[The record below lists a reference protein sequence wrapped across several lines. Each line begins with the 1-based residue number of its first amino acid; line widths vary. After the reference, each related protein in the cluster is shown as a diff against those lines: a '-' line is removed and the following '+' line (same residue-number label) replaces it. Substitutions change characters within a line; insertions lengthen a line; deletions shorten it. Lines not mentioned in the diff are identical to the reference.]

1 MKDKKVFYTWQD
13 IEDMTS
19 DIIQQ
24 IAVDG
29 EGFKPDYVVGLTRG
43 GLIPATMISHYFE
56 VPMHTLEIKL
66 RDHAVEP
73 ESNTWMA
80 QDALDGKK
88 ILIVDDI
95 NDTGETLSWIKE
107 DWNCS
112 GKLYDKGKSP
122 HINWEA
128 NVRFAVLIEN
138 EPSKFGDV
146 DYVSKFINKNEN
158 PQWIV
163 YPWEEWWA
171 I

>member
-1 MKDKKVFYTWQD
+1 MKKEYYNWEN
-13 IEDMTS
+13 IEDMIS
-19 DIIQQ
+19 DVVQQ

-29 EGFKPDYVVGLTRG
+29 DNFKPDYVVGLTRG
-43 GLIPATMISHYFE
+43 GLIPATMLSHYYQ

-66 RDHAVEP
+66 RDHAVTP
-73 ESNTWMA
+73 ESNKWMA
-80 QDALDGKK
+80 KDAVDGKN

-95 NDTGETLSWIKE
+95 NDTGDTLAWIKQ
-107 DWNCS
+107 DWEKS
-112 GKLYDKGKSP
+112 GE
-122 HINWEA
+122 INWPA
-128 NVRFAVLIEN
+128 NIRFAVLVEN

-163 YPWEEWWA
+163 FPWEEWWA

>member
-1 MKDKKVFYTWQD
+1 MADKKVYYSWQD

-19 DIIQQ
+19 DIAQQ

-29 EGFKPDYVVGLTRG
+29 DGFKPDYVVGLTRG
-43 GLIPATMISHYFE
+43 GLIPATMLSHYFE

-66 RDHAVEP
+66 RDHAVTP
-73 ESNTWMA
+73 ESNKWMA

-95 NDTGETLSWIKE
+95 NDTGDTLAWIKQ
-107 DWNCS
+107 DWNNS
-112 GKLYDKGKSP
+112 GKIFTDGKSE
-122 HINWEA
+122 INWEA
-128 NVRFAVLIEN
+128 NVRFAVLTEN

-146 DYVSKFINKNEN
+146 DYVSKFINKNED

>member
-1 MKDKKVFYTWQD
+1 MKKEYYNWEN
-13 IEDMTS
+13 IEDMVS
-19 DIIQQ
+19 DIVQQ

-29 EGFKPDYVVGLTRG
+29 DNFKPDYVVGLTRG
-43 GLIPATMISHYFE
+43 GLIPATMLSHYYQ

-66 RDHAVEP
+66 RDHSVKP
-73 ESNTWMA
+73 ESNKWMA
-80 QDALDGKK
+80 QDAVNGKN

-95 NDTGETLSWIKE
+95 NDTGDTLNWLKN
-107 DWNCS
+107 DWNKQ
-112 GKLYDKGKSP
+112 GE
-122 HINWEA
+122 INWPA
-128 NVRFAVLIEN
+128 NIRFAVLTEN

-158 PQWIV
+158 PSWIV

>member
-1 MKDKKVFYTWQD
+1 MTNKVYYSWQD
-13 IEDMTS
+13 IEDMTA

-24 IAVDG
+24 IVVDKNN
-29 EGFKPDYVVGLTRG
+29 FKPDYVVGLTRG
-43 GLIPATMISHYFE
+43 GLIPSTMISHYFQ

-66 RDHAVEP
+66 RDHATVP
-73 ESNTWMA
+73 ESNKWMA
-80 QDALDGKK
+80 QDALNGKN

-95 NDTGETLSWIKE
+95 NDTGETLSWIKQ
-107 DWNCS
+107 DWEKS
-112 GKLYDKGKSP
+112 GKV
-122 HINWEA
+122 NWES

-138 EPSKFGDV
+138 EPSQFGRV
-146 DYVSKFINKNEN
+146 NYVSKSINKNEN

>member
-1 MKDKKVFYTWQD
+1 MKKEYYNWENVQD
-13 IEDMTS
+13 MIS
-19 DIIQQ
+19 DIVQQ

-29 EGFKPDYVVGLTRG
+29 DNFKPDYVVGLTRG
-43 GLIPATMISHYFE
+43 GLTPATMLSHYYQ

-66 RDHAVEP
+66 RDHSVEP
-73 ESNTWMA
+73 ESNKWMA
-80 QDALDGKK
+80 QDAVDGKK

-95 NDTGETLSWIKE
+95 NDTGDTLAWIKQ
-107 DWNCS
+107 DWEKT
-112 GKLYDKGKSP
+112 GE
-122 HINWEA
+122 INWPA
-128 NVRFAVLIEN
+128 NIRFAVLVEN

-163 YPWEEWWA
+163 FPWEEWWA

>member
-1 MKDKKVFYTWQD
+1 MTNKVYYHWQD

-29 EGFKPDYVVGLTRG
+29 DGFKPDYVVGLTRG
-43 GLIPATMISHYFE
+43 GLIPATMISHYFQ

-66 RDHAVEP
+66 RDHAVKP
-73 ESNTWMA
+73 ESNKWMA
-80 QDALDGKK
+80 QDAVDGKK
-88 ILIVDDI
+88 ILIIDDI
-95 NDTGETLSWIKE
+95 NDTGDTLAWLKN
-107 DWNCS
+107 DWDKS
-112 GKLYDKGKSP
+112 GK
-122 HINWEA
+122 INWES
-128 NVRFAVLIEN
+128 NIRFAVLIEN
-138 EPSKFGDV
+138 EPSSFGDT
-146 DYVSKFINKNEN
+146 DYVSKSINKNEN

>member
-1 MKDKKVFYTWQD
+1 MATKKVYYNWQD

-19 DIIQQ
+19 DIAQQ

-29 EGFKPDYVVGLTRG
+29 DGFKPDYVVGLTRG
-43 GLIPATMISHYFE
+43 GLIPATMLSHYFE

-66 RDHAVEP
+66 RDHAVTP
-73 ESNTWMA
+73 ESNKWMA

-95 NDTGETLSWIKE
+95 NDTGDTLAWIKQ
-107 DWNCS
+107 DWNNS
-112 GKLYDKGKSP
+112 GKIFTDGKSE
-122 HINWEA
+122 INWEA
-128 NVRFAVLIEN
+128 NVRFAVLTEN

-146 DYVSKFINKNEN
+146 DYVSKFINKNED

>member
-1 MKDKKVFYTWQD
+1 MTNKVYYHWQD

-29 EGFKPDYVVGLTRG
+29 DGFKPDYVVGLTRG
-43 GLIPATMISHYFE
+43 GLIPATMISHYFQ

-73 ESNTWMA
+73 ESNKWMA

-88 ILIVDDI
+88 ILIIDDI
-95 NDTGETLSWIKE
+95 NDTGDTLAWLKQ
-107 DWNCS
+107 DWNNS
-112 GKLYDKGKSP
+112 GKIITGKNP
-122 HINWEA
+122 EINWES
-128 NVRFAVLIEN
+128 NIRFATLVEN

-146 DYVSKFINKNEN
+146 DYVSKFINKIDH

-163 YPWEEWWA
+163 FPWEEWWA

>member
-1 MKDKKVFYTWQD
+1 MTNKVYYSWQD
-13 IEDMTS
+13 IEDMTA

-24 IAVDG
+24 IVVDKNN
-29 EGFKPDYVVGLTRG
+29 FKPDYVVGLTRG
-43 GLIPATMISHYFE
+43 GLIPSTMISHYFQ

-66 RDHAVEP
+66 RDHATVP
-73 ESNTWMA
+73 ESNKWMA
-80 QDALDGKK
+80 SDAVQGKN

-95 NDTGETLSWIKE
+95 NDTGETLSWIKQ
-107 DWNCS
+107 DWEKS
-112 GKLYDKGKSP
+112 GKV
-122 HINWEA
+122 NWES

-138 EPSKFGDV
+138 EPSQFGRV
-146 DYVSKFINKNEN
+146 NYVSKSINKNEN

>member
-1 MKDKKVFYTWQD
+1 MADKKSYYSWQD

-19 DIIQQ
+19 DIAQQ
-24 IAVDG
+24 IAVDND
-29 EGFKPDYVVGLTRG
+29 GFKPDYVVGLTRG

-73 ESNTWMA
+73 ESNKWMP

-95 NDTGETLSWIKE
+95 NDTGDTLAWIKQ
-107 DWNCS
+107 DWNNS
-112 GKLYDKGKSP
+112 GKVVADGKSE
-122 HINWEA
+122 INWEA
-128 NVRFAVLIEN
+128 NVRFAVLTEN

-146 DYVSKFINKNEN
+146 DYVSKFINKNED

>member
-1 MKDKKVFYTWQD
+1 MADKKIYYSWQD

-19 DIIQQ
+19 DVIQQ

-29 EGFKPDYVVGLTRG
+29 DGFKPDYIVGLTRG

-66 RDHAVEP
+66 RDHAVQP
-73 ESNTWMA
+73 ESNKWMA

-95 NDTGETLSWIKE
+95 NDTGETLSWIKQ
-107 DWNCS
+107 DWNNS
-112 GKLYDKGKSP
+112 GKIIKNNKSE
-122 HINWEA
+122 INWED
-128 NVRFAVLIEN
+128 NIRFAVLVEN
-138 EPSKFGDV
+138 EPSKFGEV
-146 DYVSKFINKNEN
+146 DYVSKFINKIDH

>member
-1 MKDKKVFYTWQD
+1 MADKKVYYSWQD

-29 EGFKPDYVVGLTRG
+29 DGFKPDYVVGLTRG

-66 RDHAVEP
+66 RDHAVKP
-73 ESNTWMA
+73 ESNKWMA

-95 NDTGETLSWIKE
+95 NDTGDTLSWIKQ
-107 DWNCS
+107 DWDNS
-112 GKLYDKGKSP
+112 GKVFTDGKSE
-122 HINWEA
+122 INWEA
-128 NVRFAVLIEN
+128 NVRFAVLTEN

-146 DYVSKFINKNEN
+146 DYVSKFINKNED

>member
-1 MKDKKVFYTWQD
+1 MADKKVYYSWQD

-19 DIIQQ
+19 DIVQQ

-29 EGFKPDYVVGLTRG
+29 DGFKPDYVVGLTRG
-43 GLIPATMISHYFE
+43 GLIPATMMSHYFE

-73 ESNTWMA
+73 ESNKWMA

-95 NDTGETLSWIKE
+95 NDTGDTLAWIKQ
-107 DWNCS
+107 DWNKS
-112 GKLYDKGKSP
+112 GN
-122 HINWEA
+122 INWEA

-138 EPSKFGDV
+138 EPSKFGDT
-146 DYVSKFINKNEN
+146 DYVSKFINKNED

>member
-1 MKDKKVFYTWQD
+1 MADKKVYYSWQD

-19 DIIQQ
+19 DIVQQ

-29 EGFKPDYVVGLTRG
+29 DGFKPDYVVGLTRG
-43 GLIPATMISHYFE
+43 GLIPATMMSHYFE

-73 ESNTWMA
+73 ESNKWMA
-80 QDALDGKK
+80 QDALQGKK
-88 ILIVDDI
+88 ILIIDDI
-95 NDTGETLSWIKE
+95 NDTGDTLAWIKQ
-107 DWNCS
+107 DWNKS
-112 GKLYDKGKSP
+112 GN
-122 HINWEA
+122 INWEA

-138 EPSKFGDV
+138 EPSKFGDT
-146 DYVSKFINKNEN
+146 DYVSKFINKNEE

>member
-1 MKDKKVFYTWQD
+1 M
-13 IEDMTS
+13 
-19 DIIQQ
+19 
-24 IAVDG
+24 
-29 EGFKPDYVVGLTRG
+29 P
-43 GLIPATMISHYFE
+43 
-56 VPMHTLEIKL
+56 
-66 RDHAVEP
+66 
-73 ESNTWMA
+73 

-95 NDTGETLSWIKE
+95 NDTGDTLSWIKE
-107 DWNCS
+107 DWNNSC
-112 GKLYDKGKSP
+112 KFYEKGKSP
-122 HINWEA
+122 EINWEE

-138 EPSKFGDV
+138 EPSNFGGV